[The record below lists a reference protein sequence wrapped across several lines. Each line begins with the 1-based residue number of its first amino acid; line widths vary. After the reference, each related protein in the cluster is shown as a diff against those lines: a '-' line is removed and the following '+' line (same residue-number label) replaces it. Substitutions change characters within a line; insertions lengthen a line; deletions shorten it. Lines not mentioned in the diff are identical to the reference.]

1 MKVMLKLF
9 YYLVFIICYAL
20 FFPCAIKAKVVSI
33 GDEAAKATNQIQLK
47 AFSGDFDYNANAV
60 HLAWETL
67 AEQNSY
73 FLVLQRSE
81 DMETYEDVCMIK
93 AAGNSASV
101 NAYNCVDVKPM
112 KGMSYYRIKQ
122 VSINKSEIFSDVMS
136 INVVFPDSEEASY
149 IIPNPNDGMFRLLV
163 PTSQNEVQ
171 IQILDEMGQLV
182 KMISVTNNEPNFYM
196 SLDLRNTLAKGK
208 YYVMIDVEN
217 AQHIKKMRVVNS
229 W

>member
-1 MKVMLKLF
+1 MLVLG
-9 YYLVFIICYAL
+9 VFNAL
-20 FFPCAIKAKVVSI
+20 FFSCITLASAISI
-33 GDEAAKATNQIQLK
+33 GNEITKGSNQVQLK
-47 AFSGDFDYNANAV
+47 AFSSDYDYNANAL

-67 AEQNSY
+67 VEENSY
-73 FLVLQRSE
+73 FLILQRSE
-81 DMETYEDVCMIK
+81 DMETFEDICMIK

-122 VSINKSEIFSDVMS
+122 VNINKAEIFSDVMS

-149 IIPNPNDGMFRLLV
+149 IIPNPNDGMFRLLM
-163 PTSQNEVQ
+163 PSSQNEVQ

-208 YYVMIDVEN
+208 YYVMIDAEN
-217 AQHIKKMRVVNS
+217 ARHIKKMRVVNS